1 MNSIVLLGRVGTD
14 PDLRKAQGG
23 DTNVCRWRLAVP
35 RPRQQDQADWFDCA
49 AFGQTAEFVERYFSK
64 GMRMCLKGHVQTGSY
79 TNRDGQKTK
88 SFDVVVETVEFC
100 ESKKKEEPSYADTE
114 RQQAAEGF
122 MQMTADD
129 PDGLPFV

>member
-14 PDLRKAQGG
+14 PDLRRAQGG
-23 DTNVCRWRLAVP
+23 DTNVCRWRMAVS
-35 RPRQQDQADWFDCA
+35 RPRQPEQADWFDCV
-49 AFGQTAEFVERYFSK
+49 AFGQTAEFVEKYFQK

-88 SFDVVVETVEFC
+88 SFDVVVETIEFC

-122 MQMTADD
+122 MQMTADE
-129 PDGLPFV
+129 GLPFV